1 MRIEKLK
8 TEHHVKVE
16 WVHFPLHPDT
26 PDKGRSLADL
36 FAERNVDRKAM
47 HAQMKAR
54 MDAEGLPY
62 GERTMTYNSR
72 LAQELGKWADTQPG
86 GEAIHDALF
95 RAYFV
100 EARDISRP
108 DVLLEIAKQVGL
120 PPDAAREVL
129 EKRTF
134 KAAVDADWKL
144 SREYGVTGVPT
155 FVAGQQG
162 VVGAQPYEVLEQL
175 VKKAAEQASASP
187 MDIWTCCADSK
198 RRRHDRARDDADLLG
213 LRLTLVLSQY
223 GSY

>member
-1 MRIEKLK
+1 VRIEKLRA
-8 TEHHVKVE
+8 EQNVKVE

-26 PDKGRSLADL
+26 PAEGRSLADL
-36 FAERNVDRKAM
+36 FAGRNVDRKAM

-86 GEAIHDALF
+86 GEALHDALF

-100 EARDISRP
+100 EGRDISQP
-108 DVLLEIAKQVGL
+108 AVLLDIARQVGL
-120 PPDAAREVL
+120 SVDGAREVL

-134 KAAVDADWKL
+134 EAAVDADWNL
-144 SREYGVTGVPT
+144 AREYGITGVPT
-155 FVAGQQG
+155 FVVGRRG

-175 VKKAAEQASASP
+175 VRNVS
-187 MDIWTCCADSK
+187 
-198 RRRHDRARDDADLLG
+198 
-213 LRLTLVLSQY
+213 
-223 GSY
+223 

>member
-1 MRIEKLK
+1 VRIEKLQA
-8 TEHHVKVE
+8 EHNVKVE

-26 PDKGRSLADL
+26 PAEGRALADL
-36 FAERNVDRKAM
+36 FAGRNVDRKAM

-86 GEAIHDALF
+86 GDAIHDALF

-100 EARDISRP
+100 EARDISQP
-108 DVLLEIAKQVGL
+108 AELLKIVEQVGL
-120 PPDAAREVL
+120 PVDGAREVL

-134 KAAVDADWKL
+134 KEAVDRDWEL
-144 SREYGVTGVPT
+144 SRRIGVTGVPT
-155 FVAGQQG
+155 FVAGRYG

-175 VKKAAEQASASP
+175 VQKAASPGASERP
-187 MDIWTCCADSK
+187 GGTEE
-198 RRRHDRARDDADLLG
+198 
-213 LRLTLVLSQY
+213 TP
-223 GSY
+223 